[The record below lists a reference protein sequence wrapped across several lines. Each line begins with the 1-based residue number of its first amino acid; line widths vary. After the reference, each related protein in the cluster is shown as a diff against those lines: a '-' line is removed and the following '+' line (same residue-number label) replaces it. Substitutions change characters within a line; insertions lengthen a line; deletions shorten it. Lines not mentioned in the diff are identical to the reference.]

1 MRYPDIKI
9 CAAIGTLIASAFLQE
24 IEREFKNRN
33 LDSTNEASQKNEE
46 NENSAASELKDFTE
60 ENELKDFNAGV

>member
-9 CAAIGTLIASAFLQE
+9 CAA
-24 IEREFKNRN
+24 NDD

-46 NENSAASELKDFTE
+46 NKDSAASELKDFTE
-60 ENELKDFNAGV
+60 ENGLKDFTAGV